1 MKIEASLEK
10 RFCAKLR
17 SHGCFVYKNNA
28 GPGVPKG
35 MPDDT
40 VLMPG
45 GGWAVLEFKA
55 SEKAPYQVLQK
66 EQLKR
71 LDDMWYSAT
80 VYPENE
86 EEIMAEILAML

>member
-1 MKIEASLEK
+1 MIESQFEK
-10 RFCAKLR
+10 NFCAKLR
-17 SHGCFVYKNNA
+17 RKGCVVIKNHP
-28 GPGVPKG
+28 GPGMPKG
-35 MPDDT
+35 FPDDT

-86 EEIMAEILAML
+86 EEIMAEVLAML